1 MASEKNNLNPT
12 QILWFQPN
20 IQAAIQQKM
29 SYAAYG
35 VYTLLVNLTS
45 ATNGQTSFENI
56 FDFLKKNFGKA
67 DFSEELILLSE
78 IESVGEVEIS
88 DQIIRVLA
96 FFDNRIV
103 PDFDDF
109 E

>member
-1 MASEKNNLNPT
+1 MASGKNNLNPT

-20 IQAAIQQKM
+20 IQTAIQQKM

-88 DQIIRVLA
+88 GQIIRVLA